1 MFSSIRARILA
12 ACVAIVVFALVAT
25 TLINYFIARSY
36 NDDAIDRNLTSVA
49 SGHVVG
55 IADWVATR
63 SRMIASLQDAALT
76 PDPLPV
82 FKQMATAG
90 GFTNVYAGYADKAFH
105 FSDPTGIPPDYDPTG
120 RP

>member
-1 MFSSIRARILA
+1 M
-12 ACVAIVVFALVAT
+12 
-25 TLINYFIARSY
+25 
-36 NDDAIDRNLTSVA
+36 
-49 SGHVVG
+49 VG

-120 RP
+120 RPWQAGRAGRQAGRHAAVRRRRYGQPRRHVRGADPA

>member
-1 MFSSIRARILA
+1 MFSSIRTRILA

-36 NDDAIDRNLTSVA
+36 NEDAIDRNLTSVA

-55 IADWVATR
+55 IGDWVATR
-63 SRMIASLQDAALT
+63 SRMIASLQDAALS

-82 FKQMATAG
+82 FKQMAPFWITGLAG
-90 GFTNVYAGYADKAFH
+90 ARTKHCRDAV
-105 FSDPTGIPPDYDPTG
+105 
-120 RP
+120 